1 MSFQRK
7 SYFKFQ
13 PQELQGDLAI
23 IRERTE
29 RKNVLAEQRTRTKFQ
44 KKEKKK
50 KKAVFSRNLKEFNLA
65 GSSSDLCFDIA

>member
-50 KKAVFSRNLKEFNLA
+50 KAVFSRNLKEFNLA